1 VTATVTTMNNI
12 KLELSLDDCNLVLEA
27 LGQQPYVRVYALIAR
42 LQEQARRQV
51 AAREQAQQDPEAHG

>member
-1 VTATVTTMNNI
+1 MQNI

>member
-1 VTATVTTMNNI
+1 MQTI

-27 LGQQPYVRVYALIAR
+27 LGQQPYIRVYALIAR

-51 AAREQAQQDPEAHG
+51 AAQQQQQQDPEAHG

>member
-1 VTATVTTMNNI
+1 MTTAAHTMQNL

-27 LGQQPYVRVYALIAR
+27 LGQQPYVRVYALITR

>member
-1 VTATVTTMNNI
+1 MTTAAHTMQNL